1 MAGILAKTD
10 NSDFQKVL
18 EIISSRRAR
27 ASRVVNNEVLLCA
40 WEVGG
45 FVSQRIEDSAW
56 GSKTVTELSEYLRT
70 QNPTLR
76 GYGRSNIYNMVELY
90 NNYSSSEFEIYADRF
105 KLNKRRESIVQLET
119 GQLSAVEIV
128 QQPVGQLVP
137 SASIEMPEFLML
149 TTYSNH
155 IEILNRCKSIEER
168 VFYVIYAWKEH
179 LNRNELLRCIKT
191 DTFSALAGNKSL
203 SKGMAATY
211 PTADILF
218 KDEIFV
224 DFLGLPQ
231 KHSEKRLKTGI
242 LDNMKA
248 FILELGKEDF
258 IFIDKEYPINIGGS
272 MFKIDLLFFHRIL
285 QCLVAIE
292 LKSGDFKPKD
302 IGQLEFYLEALD
314 RDVKKTNEN
323 PSIGILLCR
332 SANRSIVEYAMS
344 RSMSPTM
351 VAKYK
356 RKLVPKEVLQKTLD
370 EFGDFFLA

>member
-1 MAGILAKTD
+1 MAGILTKTD

-258 IFIDKEYPINIGGS
+258 IFIDKEYPINVGGS

>member
-351 VAKYK
+351 VAEYK

-370 EFGDFFLA
+370 EFGDFFLT